1 MPTIGQALTAY
12 VGGTLVAWVD
22 VVTNT
27 KGQATS
33 ATITVLPGFT
43 ATWTLQDTT
52 GATATGT
59 VSCAATHAGNCVQTW
74 ALPNADLTNYSA
86 GMGASPYTG
95 G

>member
-12 VGGTLVAWVD
+12 VDGVLVAWVD
-22 VVTNT
+22 VVTDN
-27 KGQATS
+27 KGRATS

-43 ATWTLQDTT
+43 AVWNLQDST

-59 VSCAATHAGNCVQTW
+59 VSCAATHAGNCTQTW

-86 GMGASPYTG
+86 GMTASRYTG